1 MVPALA
7 ANGIAGCVTHFCV
20 QKLLSRKMKDEKQ
33 DPKPDGKNGTHLVN
47 VCG

>member
-1 MVPALA
+1 
-7 ANGIAGCVTHFCV
+7 
-20 QKLLSRKMKDEKQ
+20 MKDEKQ